1 MTTSPSKS
9 TGTAVVAFLPRAA
22 TIISHL
28 ESVARCPFPQLQHL
42 SGPCPQFFPFRPQS
56 LQTWSLDKCA
66 KAQNLHLGLVVHCL
80 QWWPKLRHWP
90 HWSVGRE
97 VKYCSVFLSTPS
109 TYSPRFINFL
119 LSWSLMA
126 ITTEEHF
133 FPSLASGRVSQRGA
147 IASLIRGL

>member
-28 ESVARCPFPQLQHL
+28 GSVARCPFPQLQHL

-66 KAQNLHLGLVVHCL
+66 EAQNLHIGLVVHCL
-80 QWWPKLRHWP
+80 QWFHP
-90 HWSVGRE
+90 SV
-97 VKYCSVFLSTPS
+97 KPS
-109 TYSPRFINFL
+109 NSYTRTRLVVESSAL
-119 LSWSLMA
+119 L
-126 ITTEEHF
+126 
-133 FPSLASGRVSQRGA
+133 
-147 IASLIRGL
+147 